1 MNNVTFKSSAKTIL
15 VDESSKLEVI
25 ITPADATDQT
35 LHWSTSDDSVVT
47 VDQNGEIKGVA
58 SGQAIITVVAQD
70 GGFKD
75 NCTVTVKENTI
86 IIPVEGLC
94 WSATGTSRMDIH
106 VAKGANSSLSA
117 YIVPDNATNQEISW
131 QSSNSDIL
139 TVSQDGSY
147 KALENGDAVIIV
159 TSADG
164 GFTAICDVVISQDA
178 AGITLDKTALE
189 MVEFEQQRLEAKITP
204 DDARDKTIEWS
215 STDDNVATVAY
226 GIVTAKQAGSCK
238 IIAKHGDFTAECS
251 VSVTCPVSSIDFGE
265 HSATMKLGDKKKISA
280 TIIPARATDRT
291 LLWSSDKPDVAS
303 VDDEGCVTA
312 NATGTATIVA
322 ISNSNSSASALC
334 KITVVSP
341 VSSFALD
348 QEEMNIYLN
357 ESQKLT
363 PIFTPTTATQ
373 TEVTWTSRDPGIAS
387 VDASGNVTAHKF
399 GDTEIYAVCKSTGEM
414 AFCRVHTFNHVSSIE
429 MYDPSG
435 KLIPNDGEVFV
446 YEKEE
451 IVLSVILKPEDSIFN
466 KKVIWTSDNSDLV
479 VSQEG
484 RVRVW
489 TTGGRITA
497 TSEDNEKSTSC
508 IIRVSPH
515 VEQITLNPSVI
526 SSGFFVGDAPRRIEA
541 TVFPSTA
548 KDKSVTWESSNP
560 SIVAVKSS
568 GDGTA
573 EITPVSSG
581 EADIICTSVDGGK
594 KASCHV
600 TVLSHVE
607 GVKIIKDGEVV
618 NDKTFSVTVGD
629 PIQLTSQ
636 VLPDDAKDKSVIWE
650 SSNTAYAKVSS
661 DGRVTAVAEGV
672 SIITASSKVD
682 PSVKASCIID
692 VRPVVNGIT
701 LNKEE
706 ITINKGEGFQLEANV
721 LPQTA
726 LNRDVT
732 WQSTRTDMVEVSDK
746 GYVKGLKS
754 TKGDVFVVAYASA
767 NKEIYKKCRVTVI
780 TPVTEV
786 TLDKPSLTMS
796 IGGTEKLVA
805 TVIPEDADN
814 KSIRWES
821 SDPAV
826 VTVSDQGDL
835 HALKIGDATISAIS
849 AENEEKIAT
858 CTVTVIE
865 KQIPVASVKIN
876 SPATTLDIKK
886 TMQLSVTVL
895 PVDAT
900 NKLVDWTSS
909 NPSVATVSDNGLVT
923 AIAEGEVKISA
934 TSKSDPSKKDE
945 CTIKIVDPSNIK
957 VKSITLSPDKAQTL
971 EVGSTLV
978 IKASVLPDNAANKK
992 LDWSSSNPGD
1002 VSIAD
1007 NGDGSVTVTGNKVGG
1022 DATITATATDGSS
1035 VSSSVRVSVIAE
1047 KIKVTG
1053 IEILYNGSTNIP
1065 TTIAYNEEIELTARI
1080 YPDNATV
1087 KDVVWEK
1094 NKASDSTITPNGNKC
1109 IVKGFYKNDDI
1120 IVYAYSADNREVFS
1134 NCLISVGPVELKSI
1148 SFAKQEVKLTVGKTE
1163 KLEVNFNPYNATDK
1177 SLNWFIDDASPD
1189 KSSVT
1194 VDSNGT
1200 VKALAPGTAKIWAKS
1215 KTKPDIEASCTIT
1228 VVSGSG
1234 AEDLGFEDWN

>member
-15 VDESSKLEVI
+15 VDESTKLEVI

-35 LHWSTSDDSVVT
+35 LHWSSSDDSVVT

-291 LLWSSDKPDVAS
+291 LLWSSDKPNVAS

-363 PIFTPTTATQ
+363 PLFTPTTATQ

-446 YEKEE
+446 YEMEE

-466 KKVIWTSDNSDLV
+466 KKVIWTSDNSDLG

-780 TPVTEV
+780 TPVTKV
-786 TLDKPSLTMS
+786 TLDKPSLTIS
-796 IGGTEKLVA
+796 IGGTEELVA
-805 TVIPEDADN
+805 TVIPE
-814 KSIRWES
+814 
-821 SDPAV
+821 
-826 VTVSDQGDL
+826 
-835 HALKIGDATISAIS
+835 
-849 AENEEKIAT
+849 
-858 CTVTVIE
+858 
-865 KQIPVASVKIN
+865 
-876 SPATTLDIKK
+876 
-886 TMQLSVTVL
+886 
-895 PVDAT
+895 DAT

-1035 VSSSVRVSVIAE
+1035 VSSSVRVSVVAE

-1065 TTIAYNEEIELTARI
+1065 TTITYNEEIELTARI
-1080 YPDNATV
+1080 YPDDATV

-1094 NKASDSTITPNGNKC
+1094 SKASASTITPIGNKC
-1109 IVKGFYKNDDI
+1109 IVKGFYTDDDI

-1134 NCLISVGPVELKSI
+1134 NCLISVSSVELKSI

-1177 SLNWFIDDASPD
+1177 SLNWFIDDNSPD

-1200 VKALAPGTAKIWAKS
+1200 VKALAPGTAIITAKS
-1215 KTKPDIEASCTIT
+1215 KNKPEITASCTVN

-1234 AEDLGFEDWN
+1234 AENLGFEDWN